1 MLHIVHMIERRFG
14 AERASHI
21 VLRVLLAS
29 VLLLMLGLGLLLSG
43 RVAAQET
50 PVDGATIAT
59 RALDHLDA
67 GEYAQAEAMFSADM
81 AKAVPAD
88 KLKAVWES
96 LPAQVGKSS
105 GRGDAQAMLQDGTT
119 LVQVPLHFEKA
130 ALMAKFAIDA
140 AGKIAGFMVQPA
152 QAAAPAAA
160 AAEVADD
167 ANFNEREV
175 MVGDD
180 DRALPATLA
189 MPKDDGPF
197 PAVVLVHGSGP
208 HDRDETIGPNKPF
221 LDIARGLAEQGIAV
235 LRYEKRTK
243 ARPQEFAGGV
253 FGVDEETTND
263 AAQAVATLRGIDGI
277 DPKRVFVLGHSQGG
291 MMAPRIAAVSGHV
304 AGLVLLAAP
313 ARSLL
318 DIVIEQ
324 NRRLAVLDDGK
335 TSDAERDAINALIQ
349 QVRTT
354 RDSATDAATRTVM
367 GLPAG
372 YWRSIDSVDPVAEA
386 KSLALPMLVLQG
398 ARDIQVV
405 DADWQA
411 WRGAFHDNPKVTFKL
426 YDTLNHLAMP
436 GEGDGNLAEY
446 QQPNH
451 VDPVLIND
459 VAGWIK
465 AR

>member
-1 MLHIVHMIERRFG
+1 MLHIVHMIERRYG
-14 AERASHI
+14 PARGRQLVGRIAIAS
-21 VLRVLLAS
+21 LLLLA
-29 VLLLMLGLGLLLSG
+29 LGAGLAMSLPA
-43 RVAAQET
+43 RAQA
-50 PVDGATIAT
+50 VDGKAIAI
-59 RALDHLDA
+59 RALDHMDA
-67 GEYAQAEAMFSADM
+67 GEYAQVEAMFDADM

-96 LPAQVGKSS
+96 LPAQVGKAT
-105 GRGDAQAMLQDGTT
+105 GRGDAQTMEQAGST

-130 ALMAKFAIDA
+130 ELMAKFAIEGG
-140 AGKIAGFMVQPA
+140 GKIVGFMIQPA
-152 QAAAPAAA
+152 QAAAPPAPAPPV
-160 AAEVADD
+160 AED
-167 ANFNEREV
+167 ASFSEREV
-175 MVGDD
+175 MVGGD

-189 MPKDDGPF
+189 LPKGDGSF

-221 LDIARGLAEQGIAV
+221 LDIARGLAAQGIAV

-243 ARPQEFAGGV
+243 ARPQDFASGM

-263 AAQAVATLRGIDGI
+263 AVQAVATLRGIDGI

-335 TSDAERDAINALIQ
+335 TSDAERDAITAIIQ
-349 QVRTT
+349 QVRIT
-354 RDSATDAATRTVM
+354 RDAATDPATKTVM
-367 GLPAG
+367 GLPAN

-386 KSLALPMLVLQG
+386 RSVGLPMLVLQG

-405 DADWQA
+405 DADWQG
-411 WRGAFHDNPKVTFKL
+411 WRGAFHADPKVSFKL
-426 YDTLNHLAMP
+426 YETLNHLAMP
-436 GEGDGNLAEY
+436 GEGDGTLAEY

-451 VDPVLIND
+451 VDATLIDD
-459 VAGWIK
+459 VAAWIK

>member
-14 AERASHI
+14 VERASHI
-21 VLRVLLAS
+21 VIRLLLAS
-29 VLLLMLGLGLLLSG
+29 ALLLMLGLGLLLSG
-43 RVAAQET
+43 RVVAQEA
-50 PVDGATIAT
+50 PIDGAAIAT

-67 GEYAQAEAMFSADM
+67 GEYAQVEALFSADM

-88 KLKAVWES
+88 KLKGVWES
-96 LPAQVGKSS
+96 LPAQVGKPT
-105 GRGDAQAMLQDGTT
+105 GRGEAQSMLQDGAT
-119 LVQVPLHFEKA
+119 LVQVPLHFENA
-130 ALMAKFAIDA
+130 ELVAKFAIDA
-140 AGKIAGFMVQPA
+140 SGKVVGFMIQPA
-152 QAAAPAAA
+152 QAAAPAPAA
-160 AAEVADD
+160 AVRDD
-167 ANFNEREV
+167 ANFSERELA
-175 MVGDD
+175 VGEDE
-180 DRALPATLA
+180 RALPGTLA
-189 MPKDDGPF
+189 MPKGGGPL

-221 LDIARGLAEQGIAV
+221 LDIARGLATQGIAV
-235 LRYEKRTK
+235 LRYEKRTR
-243 ARPQEFAGGV
+243 ARPQDFASGV

-263 AAQAVATLRGIDGI
+263 AVQAVAALRALDGI

-304 AGLVLLAAP
+304 AGLLLLAAP
-313 ARSLL
+313 ARPLL

-335 TSDAERDAINALIQ
+335 TSDTERDAITALIQ
-349 QVRTT
+349 QVRVT
-354 RDSATDAATRTVM
+354 RDAATDPATKTVM

-372 YWRSIDSVDPVAEA
+372 YWRSTDSVDPVAEA
-386 KSLALPMLVLQG
+386 GTVALPMLVLQG

-411 WRGAFHDNPKVTFKL
+411 WRGAFHGNPKVTFKL

-451 VDPVLIND
+451 VDPTLIDD
-459 VAGWIK
+459 VASWIK